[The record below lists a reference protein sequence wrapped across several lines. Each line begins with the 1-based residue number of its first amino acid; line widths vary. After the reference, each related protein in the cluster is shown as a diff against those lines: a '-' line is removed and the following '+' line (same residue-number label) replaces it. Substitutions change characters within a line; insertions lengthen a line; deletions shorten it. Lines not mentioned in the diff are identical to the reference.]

1 MLKLSLLSLKSSSEL
16 CLILDGSVVGSNLCS
31 FKACELVD
39 ERQHWKLL
47 VKLVLVYADIGNIRD
62 GIPYHFSCFFIKF
75 INGL

>member
-47 VKLVLVYADIGNIRD
+47 VKLVLVYADIGNIRLAA
-62 GIPYHFSCFFIKF
+62 HQHTEIKF
-75 INGL
+75 SYNLSQ